1 MSDLTELVP
10 QRPRFLAPGTREWL
24 VEQEGPRLVK
34 RLVDEVHAGQVGEM
48 TPTQARCAAMLMD
61 RVLPAMSAVHHT
73 VEGDLQRL
81 STEEIKA
88 QLKAMLG
95 HDVQDVPM
103 RDLPTEAT
111 APEQAASVPR
121 QTG

>member
-1 MSDLTELVP
+1 MSDLTEIIPTRPRGLVP
-10 QRPRFLAPGTREWL
+10 GSREWL

-34 RLVDEVHAGQVGEM
+34 RLVDEVHAGAVGEM

-73 VEGDLQRL
+73 VEGDLQRM

-88 QLKAMLG
+88 QLRAMIG
-95 HDVQDVPM
+95 NDVQDV
-103 RDLPTEAT
+103 LPKPEAL
-111 APEQAASVPR
+111 AEPSDEE
-121 QTG
+121 

>member
-1 MSDLTELVP
+1 MSDLNELVP
-10 QRPRFLAPGTREWL
+10 QRPRFLAPGSREWL

-34 RLVDEVHAGQVGEM
+34 RLVDEVHAGSVGEM

-81 STEEIKA
+81 STDEIKA

-95 HDVQDVPM
+95 NDIQDV
-103 RDLPTEAT
+103 LPKSEPSQEPEA
-111 APEQAASVPR
+111 EE
-121 QTG
+121 